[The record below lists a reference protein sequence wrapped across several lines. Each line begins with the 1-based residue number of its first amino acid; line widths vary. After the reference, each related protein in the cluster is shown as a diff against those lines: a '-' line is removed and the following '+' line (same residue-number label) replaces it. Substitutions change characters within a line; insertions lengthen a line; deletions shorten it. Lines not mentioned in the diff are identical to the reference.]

1 MKKLIKN
8 LMILTTL
15 ALSLMLI
22 SCELTTSIPNII
34 TGRWVN
40 TVDGITMH
48 LFNIKPDG
56 TYNHTKYNES
66 EMNTVVFEGKY
77 SVKYNSF
84 EIVSATGTLEID
96 GKQSTPYDIEN
107 ETYRFSFSADSYNGP
122 LNLKLVGTKGDVIEL
137 TYIPGGAV

>member
-34 TGRWVN
+34 TGQWVKK
-40 TVDGITMH
+40 VDGIAIH

-66 EMNTVVFEGKY
+66 EMDTVVFEGKY

-84 EIVSATGTLEID
+84 EIVSATGTLGID
-96 GKQSTPYDIEN
+96 GKQSISQDSEN

-137 TYIPGGAV
+137 TYIPGGAI